1 MEIKLGYGVDS
12 ILFGHTEQQ
21 VIALLG
27 NPDKTFF
34 TDEENKRLQFNELQV
49 ELSFETKND
58 LRLGWIEVHNKNVAI
73 LGHQLIGKSM
83 PEVLSILRVELDTE
97 PTIDDYGSF
106 VSVTFEKEWL
116 ELQFS
121 FNKLTNINFGVLY
134 GENDEPEWPAT

>member
-1 MEIKLGYGVDS
+1 LDIKLGYGIDS
-12 ILFGHTEQQ
+12 ILFGLTEQQ
-21 VIALLG
+21 VIASVG

-34 TDEENKRLQFNELQV
+34 TDEENKRLQFNELLL
-49 ELSFETKND
+49 ELSFETEND
-58 LRLGWIEVHNKNVAI
+58 HRLGWIEVHNKNVTI

-83 PEVLSILRVELDTE
+83 PEVLSILCTELDTE
-97 PTIDDYGSF
+97 PAIDDYGSF

-134 GENDEPEWPAT
+134 GKNDEPQWPVT